1 MRNQFLTAL
10 VLGSAA
16 VICSP
21 GQASAQL
28 LRPAASALAQAPA
41 GQAPAPATAQAPP
54 ILVSKS
60 ACGGPLRAPSVDP
73 PAGTTFIW
81 TWELCF
87 PSQAT
92 PESPNGLTNI
102 DPETYFFYVK
112 FPALV
117 SRPAD
122 GVWSPWNEAAE
133 DVAKNDFMILM
144 RDTAFLDDLRIEVN
158 DFTFP
163 NGAVGKIVS
172 YIGEERER
180 VKIVDY
186 RDGKGEPIKIIKR
199 SDIDE
204 KLREKDITVR
214 LDSFVD
220 LAMIRRVETVL
231 DDLMTEKGFANS
243 RISHKLTAVAGG
255 PKLVNVTFI
264 VNEGPKDKISK
275 LDFIGNTAVSDGT
288 LTKKFKENKPK
299 RSFLMLGFLRG
310 GGTWKETA
318 FEEDAA
324 RAVDFYQ
331 REGYARARIGQPE
344 VKVLRESKDGGTRWV
359 ELRIPVTEGPR
370 YRMGELTFE
379 GNKVLSAAQVRPIYK
394 LKAGEWYSR
403 KKLYDGFR
411 TTQQVYGQGGYM
423 EWTPAPMFKYSDDPD
438 PVEQA
443 LTSLVPPMLL
453 ASEEPKA
460 AGVKKVDPIVHVNV
474 LFQEGPQYF
483 VNRITF
489 TGNTTTRDNVIR
501 REMRLVEGGVFDSE
515 ALKFSVRRL
524 NQLGY
529 FTEIH
534 GDERDTKIDKNT
546 GAQTTGAQTTSPPNT
561 VDVTMRL
568 SEQNRNQLT
577 FGAGVS
583 QYEGVFG
590 QLAFQTSNFL
600 GRGESLTVQV
610 TAGDRSQNFQ
620 LAFTEPYLFDRNIT
634 GGFDVFKR
642 SLDYI
647 GYYTQKS
654 SGGNLMFGVPVANFS
669 RMFLQYSYQ
678 SVKITNLN
686 EALIDQSCLFSSTG
700 CRTIS
705 PGDLSGLTSAQ
716 KEVISRNPFILE
728 SLLLG
733 QGGSRTVSSVTPSF
747 VHNTVDNPIFPNQ
760 GKKLTASVDLALLGG
775 NTTYIKPTAEAIL
788 FKRHLP
794 RTSFGFRAQA
804 QYIRPIGT
812 QPCLEDP
819 TLTCDKQLPIFERL
833 TLGGEYSIRGLDLRS
848 VGPTVPQS
856 VAVLGG
862 NKSLLFNA
870 EYMISIASQVRF
882 VLFYDAG
889 QVRDVGKSF
898 AWKEDVTELVFP
910 PSPPL
915 VDALNIVSTLT
926 PINAP
931 GVTTRVIGQASAFK
945 TSTGVEL
952 RFFMPVL
959 NVPFRLIYAWN
970 PQREGVLDNTL
981 QPQKAKI
988 FRFAVGT
995 TF

>member
-1 MRNQFLTAL
+1 
-10 VLGSAA
+10 
-16 VICSP
+16 
-21 GQASAQL
+21 
-28 LRPAASALAQAPA
+28 
-41 GQAPAPATAQAPP
+41 
-54 ILVSKS
+54 
-60 ACGGPLRAPSVDP
+60 
-73 PAGTTFIW
+73 
-81 TWELCF
+81 
-87 PSQAT
+87 
-92 PESPNGLTNI
+92 
-102 DPETYFFYVK
+102 
-112 FPALV
+112 
-117 SRPAD
+117 
-122 GVWSPWNEAAE
+122 
-133 DVAKNDFMILM
+133 
-144 RDTAFLDDLRIEVN
+144 
-158 DFTFP
+158 
-163 NGAVGKIVS
+163 
-172 YIGEERER
+172 
-180 VKIVDY
+180 
-186 RDGKGEPIKIIKR
+186 
-199 SDIDE
+199 
-204 KLREKDITVR
+204 
-214 LDSFVD
+214 
-220 LAMIRRVETVL
+220 
-231 DDLMTEKGFANS
+231 
-243 RISHKLTAVAGG
+243 
-255 PKLVNVTFI
+255 
-264 VNEGPKDKISK
+264 
-275 LDFIGNTAVSDGT
+275 
-288 LTKKFKENKPK
+288 
-299 RSFLMLGFLRG
+299 
-310 GGTWKETA
+310 
-318 FEEDAA
+318 
-324 RAVDFYQ
+324 
-331 REGYARARIGQPE
+331 
-344 VKVLRESKDGGTRWV
+344 
-359 ELRIPVTEGPR
+359 
-370 YRMGELTFE
+370 
-379 GNKVLSAAQVRPIYK
+379 
-394 LKAGEWYSR
+394 
-403 KKLYDGFR
+403 
-411 TTQQVYGQGGYM
+411 
-423 EWTPAPMFKYSDDPD
+423 
-438 PVEQA
+438 
-443 LTSLVPPMLL
+443 
-453 ASEEPKA
+453 
-460 AGVKKVDPIVHVNV
+460 
-474 LFQEGPQYF
+474 
-483 VNRITF
+483 
-489 TGNTTTRDNVIR
+489 
-501 REMRLVEGGVFDSE
+501 MRLVEGGVFDSE

-534 GDERDTKIDKNT
+534 GDDRDTKIDKNT
-546 GAQTTGAQTTSPPNT
+546 GAQSAGPANT
-561 VDVTMRL
+561 VDVTMKL

-620 LAFTEPYLFDRNIT
+620 LAFTEPYLFDHNIT

-669 RMFLQYSYQ
+669 RMFLQYSYE

-686 EALIDQSCLFSSTG
+686 EALIDQSCLFSATG

-705 PGDLSGLTSAQ
+705 PGDLSGLTSTQ

-733 QGGSRTVSSVTPSF
+733 QGGSRTVSKVTPSF

-760 GKKLTASVDLALLGG
+760 GKKLTAGIDLALLGG
-775 NTTYIKPTAEAIL
+775 NTTYIKPTAELIY
-788 FKRHLP
+788 FKRHLS
-794 RTSFGFRAQA
+794 RTSFGFRAQS

-870 EYMISIASQVRF
+870 EYLISIAPQVRF

-889 QVRDVGKSF
+889 QVRDVGKPF
-898 AWKEDVTELVFP
+898 AWKEDVTEVVFP
-910 PSPPL
+910 PTPPL
-915 VDALNIVSTLT
+915 VDALSLSSLT
-926 PINAP
+926 AIDAP
-931 GVTTRVIGQASAFK
+931 GVTTRVIGQTSAFK

-981 QPQKAKI
+981 RPQKAKI